1 MVTQFSNETQV
12 IYRSS
17 EQTTTRWLL
26 GECSY
31 RDDWLSFCILYREVL
46 GRTASNKL
54 SRMKTCQSTW
64 SLWTETKVATATS
77 YVHHSAAISSTPPTS
92 TSMCILI
99 FLKGKSFAND
109 PMVLIVIYYNTI
121 DRVPEDFWSFETI
134 LPPMIPWC
142 WLLFTTIPSI
152 ECLKT
157 SGVVHFASC
166 TLPPMISWY

>member
-1 MVTQFSNETQV
+1 MFLQAIVAWDKQ
-12 IYRSS
+12 IYRLYH
-17 EQTTTRWLL
+17 QHYPPRPAGKHLTGPLWYLRHGRWRWPLMPLL
-26 GECSY
+26 LKVEIELFHIY
-31 RDDWLSFCILYREVL
+31 V
-46 GRTASNKL
+46 A
-54 SRMKTCQSTW
+54 
-64 SLWTETKVATATS
+64 KVATATS
-77 YVHHSAAISSTPPTS
+77 YVHHFAKSASYVYP
-92 TSMCILI
+92 SMCILI

-121 DRVPEDFWSFETI
+121 DRVPKDFWSFETI
-134 LPPMIPWC
+134 LPPMIPWY